1 MPRTVIPLNSGWT
14 FSLDGQHY
22 EPVSIPHDWCIERPV
37 DANAPLTMSQGYF
50 HRSDIGW
57 YLCTFQAVKPENHRC
72 FLDFGG
78 VFEQAVIWLNG
89 VEVGRHAYGPSPF
102 RLDVTDA
109 IHSGEN
115 TLQVKADCTAEPA
128 DRWYSGGGIYRP
140 VKLIFT
146 SEKHLDERRVVVT
159 TKLEGDSAQVTIRT
173 GADSLVQAA
182 LTGPGGESCIARG
195 TSCISLTVPNPQ
207 LWTAETPHLYRLTLS
222 LLEEGCILDE
232 ITLRIGIRDVQFIPG
247 EGLFVNGKHVSLR
260 GVCLHQD
267 VGCRGIAAKKEI
279 LRERLVLLKQMGC
292 NAIRASHHIHSE
304 EFMDLCDEMGFYVY
318 EECFDK
324 WHSGAYARYFEQN
337 WQSDVDAMLLRDRN
351 RPSVIIWGIGNEVEN
366 QAHDSMIAT
375 LKMLVAYAHSVDPTR
390 PVTYAINPHFKRPAN
405 IDLRTI
411 KDIQAFVDEVD
422 DREIE
427 DLTEKLGCI
436 RRICEEVDIIS
447 CNYQEQWYDRIHAMM
462 PDKLI
467 LGSEIYQYF
476 VGDPG
481 HYQNYTENP
490 PPLIAESEKWLL
502 GGFIWSGY
510 DYLGESMG
518 WPSKGWTGAVIRTNG
533 NPRSSYHML
542 RSFWT
547 KEPMIHL
554 AILDYTMGDEFVK
567 EHWGFPPY
575 EAHWDFPMFHKQLL
589 LYMIA
594 TNCERVEI
602 EVPGRSFAAPSKGAN
617 GLITGFLPY
626 FPGFVTA
633 KGYIGDQLVCEHRLV
648 TPGPA
653 AKLAF
658 DAHAAL
664 PAETGYEAL
673 LTVRMQD
680 AEGTPILRD
689 TRVTS
694 FTVEGPAIIAA
705 TDNGDLMET
714 TPYSSLALP
723 LWHGQ
728 ASVVIR
734 LTGEPGTV
742 RVTAHAA
749 GLPDASVLLDVKG

>member
-1 MPRTVIPLNSGWT
+1 MARRIIPLNDGWT
-14 FSLDGQHY
+14 FSLDGQSFA
-22 EPVSIPHDWCIERPV
+22 PVSIPHDWCIGRPA
-37 DANAPLTMSQGYF
+37 DREAPLGMSQGYY
-50 HRSDIGW
+50 RRGDIGW
-57 YLCTFQAVKPENHRC
+57 YRCSLTVEKPEDHRC

-89 VEVGRHAYGPSPF
+89 REVGRHSYGPSPF
-102 RLDVTDA
+102 RLKVTDA
-109 IHSGEN
+109 VRPGEN
-115 TLQVKADCTAEPA
+115 ELLVQVDCTAEPA
-128 DRWYSGGGIYRP
+128 DRWYSGCGIYRP
-140 VKLIFT
+140 VKLIIT
-146 SEKHLDERRVVVT
+146 ENAHLEERSVVVT
-159 TKLEGDSAQVTIRT
+159 TQASADSAAVTIRT
-173 GADSLVQAA
+173 GTDRPVRAT
-182 LTGPGGESCIARG
+182 LTGPDGAAFTAQGSSCI
-195 TSCISLTVPNPQ
+195 CITVPKPQ
-207 LWTAETPHLYRLTLS
+207 LWSAETPHLYTLTLS
-222 LLEEGCILDE
+222 LLDGGRVADE
-232 ITLRIGIRDVQFIPG
+232 ISLRIGLRDVRFVPG
-247 EGLFVNGKHVSLR
+247 EGLFVNGEHVYLR

-267 VGCRGIAAKKEI
+267 MGCRGIAAKKEMW
-279 LRERLVLLKQMGC
+279 RERLVQLKRMGC
-292 NAIRASHHIHSE
+292 NSIRASHHVHAP

-324 WHSGAYARYFEQN
+324 WHSGAYARYFADN

-375 LKMLVAYAHSVDPTR
+375 LKMLVDYAHAADPTR

-405 IDLRTI
+405 IDLSQV

-427 DLTEKLGCI
+427 DLTEKLACI
-436 RRICEEVDIIS
+436 RRICEQVDIIS
-447 CNYQEQWYDRIHAMM
+447 CNYQEQWYPQIHAMM

-467 LGSEIYQYF
+467 LGTEIYQYF

-490 PPLIAESEKWLL
+490 PPLLAESEKWLL
-502 GGFIWSGY
+502 GGFIWSGF

-518 WPSKGWTGAVIRTNG
+518 WPSRGWTGAVIRTNG
-533 NPRSSYHML
+533 NPRASYHML

-589 LYMIA
+589 PYMIA

-602 EVPGRSFAAPSKGAN
+602 EVPGRSFAAPQKGAN

-633 KGYIGDQLVCEHRLV
+633 KGYIGGKLVCEHTLV

-653 AKLAF
+653 ARLAF
-658 DAHAAL
+658 DAHADL
-664 PAETGYEAL
+664 PAGKGCEVM
-673 LTVRMQD
+673 LTVRVQD
-680 AEGTPILRD
+680 EKGNPVLRD
-689 TRVTS
+689 SRPVAFS
-694 FTVEGPAIIAA
+694 VEGPAEVVA

-714 TPYSSLALP
+714 TPYPSPVLP

-734 LTGEPGTV
+734 LTGAPGQVCIRCAAEGLAGACLTL
-742 RVTAHAA
+742 RV
-749 GLPDASVLLDVKG
+749 G